1 MVEALNENM
10 TALGG
15 RLVVTVG
22 DITRQPADVIV
33 NAASHFLV
41 GTDGCSGAVL
51 AAGGPDLMREC
62 AALGGC
68 EEGDAKL
75 TGGYRLPSRHVI
87 HAVAPIW
94 RRGYDGEEARLAGC
108 YRKCFEL
115 AESQGCRTIAFP
127 SLGTGG
133 HGCPDAWAAAIA
145 VREIAGGLGR
155 TLAVERVTVVCYDR
169 ETFECYRRELES
181 WVGDGDG
188 TDGVAPRAAADA
200 PKKNE
205 FVS

>member
-1 MVEALNENM
+1 MVEGIEEKL

-15 RLVVTVG
+15 RLLVTVG

-62 AALGGC
+62 IALGGC

-75 TGGYRLPSRHVI
+75 TGAYRLPARHVI

-94 RRGYDGEEARLAGC
+94 RRGYDGEEARLARC
-108 YRKCFEL
+108 YQRCFEL
-115 AESQGCRTIAFP
+115 AESQGSRTIAFP

-133 HGCPDAWAAAIA
+133 HGCPGAWAARVA

-155 TLAVERVTVVCYDR
+155 YSAVERVTVVCYDR
-169 ETFECYRRELES
+169 GTFDCYRAALREQVREGHDADLAEQN
-181 WVGDGDG
+181 
-188 TDGVAPRAAADA
+188 AP
-200 PKKNE
+200 NQE
-205 FVS
+205 